1 MQIGRNP
8 KRSLNMK
15 EDILTGFFVRE
26 ELIPY
31 LNVLIKEGS
40 KFSLGLMDLDGF
52 KKYNDEYGHLFGDEI
67 LKYVAS
73 TIKLTIS
80 GRGEI
85 FRYGGD
91 EFIIILQHS
100 DKKHAAGIFKACN
113 RNMQKRPFLYKG
125 RFLKLTAS
133 YGIVEYPSDAK
144 DVKTLIDKADRAM
157 YFAKKSGRGKIFS
170 IGRLKIRKT
179 IVILKRLI
187 VAVFI
192 LGAVYV
198 FTHLEE
204 IKVKLL
210 ASVKEYSKSE
220 VAPAVNT
227 FKPYLCRITL
237 KDGLIF
243 RGAVIGEDDKTVL
256 LRILAGE
263 EVGEIRIDKN
273 LILEMR

>member
-1 MQIGRNP
+1 MQIGKNP
-8 KRSLNMK
+8 KQVLNMR
-15 EDILTGFFVRE
+15 EDILTGFFIRE

-31 LNVLIKEGS
+31 LNVLIKEDS

-91 EFIIILQHS
+91 EFIIILQRS
-100 DKKHAAGIFKACN
+100 DKKHAANIFKACN
-113 RNMQKRPFLYKG
+113 RNMQKRPFLYKN
-125 RFLKLTAS
+125 RFFKITAS
-133 YGIVEYPSDAK
+133 YGIVEYSSDAK

-157 YFAKKSGRGKIFS
+157 YFAKKSGRGKVFNIE
-170 IGRLKIRKT
+170 RLKIRK
-179 IVILKRLI
+179 IISVFKGLI
-187 VAVFI
+187 AAVFI
-192 LGAVYV
+192 LGAVYF
-198 FTHLEE
+198 FTHLEG
-204 IKVKLL
+204 IKAKLL
-210 ASVKEYSKSE
+210 TSVKEYIKSE
-220 VAPAVNT
+220 AVPSANI

-237 KDGLIF
+237 KDGLIIK
-243 RGAVIGEDDKTVL
+243 GAVIGGDDKTVL
-256 LRILAGE
+256 LRILAGD
-263 EVGEIRIDKN
+263 EVGEIKIDKN